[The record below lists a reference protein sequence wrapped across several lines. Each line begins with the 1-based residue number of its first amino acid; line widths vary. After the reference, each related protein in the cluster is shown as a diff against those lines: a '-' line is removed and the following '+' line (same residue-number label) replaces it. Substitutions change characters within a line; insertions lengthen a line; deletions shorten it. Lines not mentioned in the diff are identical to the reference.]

1 MKQKRIN
8 VLQFICP
15 TGFYGAERWIIA
27 LANNSLPE
35 QVNNELAVTEELD
48 EQNLEI
54 VNQFPQGAETHK
66 IPMNGRFDLSVI
78 AKLSTIIKQQQID
91 IIHTHGYKSDI
102 LGLLAAKKTGIKC
115 VSTPHGF
122 GLPDDFKLKIFVHL
136 GAFSLRFFDKVVP
149 LSKQLMDEV
158 LDHGV
163 AKERCQ
169 YIRNAVDLTEIDGFI
184 GTKTAKSSTKKK
196 QIGFIGQMIPRKNIK
211 DALDV
216 FNQLWLKNNNMEF
229 LLMGDGESR
238 KELENYAD
246 TLPSIGDIKFPGF
259 RNDRMDILKDL
270 DLFVMTSKDEGI
282 PRCLMEACAMEIPI
296 AAYNIPG
303 IDQLITH
310 EKTGLLAAFGDKETL
325 AQYWDKLLNDKD
337 YAENLSKAAR
347 QFVLDKF
354 SGQRMAREYYDLFL
368 ALKGSGIN

>member
-35 QVNNELAVTEELD
+35 QLNNELAVTEELD

-54 VNQFPQGAETHK
+54 VNQFPQGAATHK
-66 IPMNGRFDLSVI
+66 IPMNGRFDWSVI

-122 GLPDDFKLKIFVHL
+122 GLPDDFKLKVFVRL

-158 LDHGV
+158 LAHGV

-169 YIRNAVDLTEIDGFI
+169 YIRNAVDLTEIDEFI
-184 GTKTAKSSTKKK
+184 GTKTAKTSTKKK

-229 LLMGDGESR
+229 LLLGGGESR

-246 TLPSIGDIKFPGF
+246 TLPSIGDIKFLGF

-282 PRCLMEACAMEIPI
+282 PRCLMEACAMEIPV

-310 EKTGLLAAFGDKETL
+310 EKTGLLADFGDKETL

-337 YAENLSKAAR
+337 YAVMLSKSAR

-354 SGQRMAREYYDLFL
+354 SGQRMAEEYNDLFEEVL
-368 ALKGSGIN
+368 SGK